1 MALREW
7 TPNNL
12 EANAAF
18 RQVHELPTTVEL
30 RTYVRVLLITV
41 SDIMTYWPFW
51 FVEAITRES
60 FSYVGMSKASAAA
73 CAAELIATYTKSIQY
88 PVVHQNGCVTYEN
101 KNMTVATVRASHTAG
116 AMYQV
121 DVDREEPSYEFE
133 PMFVIPE
140 DNP

>member
-1 MALREW
+1 MALRSW
-7 TPNNL
+7 TSNNL

-30 RTYVRVLLITV
+30 RTYVRVFATISGITAH
-41 SDIMTYWPFW
+41 WPFW
-51 FVEAITRES
+51 FVETITRES

-73 CAAELIATYTKSIQY
+73 CAAELIATYTKSILY
-88 PVVHQNGCVTYEN
+88 PVVHKNGHVTYEP

-121 DVDREEPSYEFE
+121 DVDREEPSYELE
-133 PMFVIPE
+133 PLFVIPE
-140 DNP
+140 NNP

>member
-1 MALREW
+1 MALRSW
-7 TPNNL
+7 TSNNL

-30 RTYVRVLLITV
+30 RTYVRVFATISGITA
-41 SDIMTYWPFW
+41 YWPFW

-73 CAAELIATYTKSIQY
+73 CAAELIATYTKSIQH
-88 PVVHQNGCVTYEN
+88 PVVHENGLVTYEN

-133 PMFVIPE
+133 PLFVIPE
-140 DNP
+140 NNP